1 MTDHEML
8 AFAAKAY
15 GAVWNPGFACFIDPA
30 QPDSMTEGIW
40 LPRTDDGDSFRLMVK
55 LEMNVEYI
63 RQRGEARVIS
73 NPANGLAKEH
83 CSRSANLDPAA
94 ATREAI
100 FRAAVAIG
108 QAMP

>member
-15 GAVWNPGFACFIDPA
+15 GAVWNPGFVCFIDPA

-55 LEMNVEYI
+55 LGLDI
-63 RQRGEARVIS
+63 QRDKWDGQVYA
-73 NPANGLAKEH
+73 G
-83 CSRSANLDPAA
+83 NLDVLVKLPLGKDHAA

-108 QAMP
+108 QAIP

>member
-15 GAVWNPGFACFIDPA
+15 GAVWNPGFVCFIDPA

-40 LPRTDDGDSFRLMVK
+40 LPRTDDGDAFRLMVK
-55 LEMNVEYI
+55 LNLNVFSVNRTSYVMES
-63 RQRGEARVIS
+63 E
-73 NPANGLAKEH
+73 
-83 CSRSANLDPAA
+83 SALGNEITVRHGNDPAA

-100 FRAAVAIG
+100 FRAAVVIG

>member
-8 AFAAKAY
+8 VFAAKAY

-40 LPRTDDGDSFRLMVK
+40 LPRTDDGDAFRLMVK
-55 LEMNVEYI
+55 LGLDI
-63 RQRGEARVIS
+63 QRDKWDGQVYA
-73 NPANGLAKEH
+73 G
-83 CSRSANLDPAA
+83 NLDVLVKLPLGKDHAA

-100 FRAAVAIG
+100 FQAAVAIG
-108 QAMP
+108 KAMP